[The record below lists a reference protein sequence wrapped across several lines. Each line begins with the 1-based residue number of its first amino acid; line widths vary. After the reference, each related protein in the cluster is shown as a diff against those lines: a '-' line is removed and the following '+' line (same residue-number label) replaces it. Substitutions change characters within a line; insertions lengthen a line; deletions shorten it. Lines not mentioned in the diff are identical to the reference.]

1 MTTTSTARLLE
12 SLDADYRRLHDLAGG
27 AGPDAMAAKVPTC
40 PEWTVTDLVDHV
52 ATVYLHKAETL
63 RQGGFPADW
72 PPQRSPEPAAEYLE
86 RAYGELVAEF
96 SARAPGD
103 QATTWYAPDQT
114 VGFWIRRMAQESVIH
129 RVDGELGLG
138 TDLAAIPDD
147 IAIDGIDEVL
157 KTFLV
162 YAAQEWPEDFD
173 GLLPGT
179 GETALVRAGDAAW
192 LITMGDRVTVIDAAP
207 DAAADVTLTGDPVQV
222 LLWLWRRADA
232 DKVAQ
237 QGSGA
242 VAAKLRE
249 CLRTATQ

>member
-12 SLDADYRRLHDLAGG
+12 SLDSDYRRLHDLA
-27 AGPDAMAAKVPTC
+27 ARADADAMAAKVPTC

-63 RQGGFPADW
+63 RQGAFPTDW
-72 PPQRSPEPAAEYLE
+72 PPERSPGPAADYLE

-96 SARAPGD
+96 SARAAGD

-138 TDLAAIPDD
+138 ADLATIPED

-157 KTFLV
+157 RTFLA
-162 YAAQEWPEDFD
+162 YAAQEWLEDFE
-173 GLLPGT
+173 GLLPTDGR
-179 GETALVRAGDAAW
+179 TALIRAADSAW
-192 LITMGDRVTVIDAAP
+192 LVTLGDGVSVTDAAP
-207 DAAADVTLTGDPVQV
+207 DTAADVTLTGDPVSM

-232 DKVAQ
+232 DSVAE
-237 QGSGA
+237 QGSSA

-249 CLRTATQ
+249 CLRVATQ